1 MCLLYHTHSLD
12 AIPTQGIFDCKPYTY
27 EKCHCLS
34 RWIVYIMIF
43 MKKRNFWVRLKDL
56 VISEGLAFF
65 IPFLIGSVFLIIG
78 GVEIINITKLM
89 LVSEEAEGTV
99 VYMNAYSD
107 SDGVTYSPDVK
118 FTTRYG
124 EVIRFTDDLSTNP
137 ADFKVGDTVTV
148 IYDPMHPQNVRIKT
162 FVRLWLFPGIF
173 VLVGL
178 IPIGLG
184 IYFFAKVGG
193 ANLIY
198 SLFHPEEEP

>member
-1 MCLLYHTHSLD
+1 
-12 AIPTQGIFDCKPYTY
+12 
-27 EKCHCLS
+27 
-34 RWIVYIMIF
+34 
-43 MKKRNFWVRLKDL
+43 MKKKNFWVRLKDL

-99 VYMNAYSD
+99 VYINAYSD